1 MSRVFFLFLIVFAVI
16 VIFGFDWALAQTA
29 ATGPDFS
36 AINVDLSPVWGLAGT
51 IVGALVT
58 MIVVRK
64 GIKLANRS

>member
-1 MSRVFFLFLIVFAVI
+1 MKKLLSSIL
-16 VIFGFDWALAQTA
+16 ALTGLAMAQTTT
-29 ATGPDFS
+29 TGPDFS
-36 AINVDLSPVWGLAGT
+36 GVSVDLSGVWGLAGT

>member
-1 MSRVFFLFLIVFAVI
+1 MRKLLVSTLALS
-16 VIFGFDWALAQTA
+16 GLALAQTTTTA
-29 ATGPDFS
+29 SGPDFS
-36 AINVDLSPVWGLAGT
+36 GISVDLSGVWGLAGT

>member
-1 MSRVFFLFLIVFAVI
+1 MRKVLASTLALS
-16 VIFGFDWALAQTA
+16 GLALAQT

-36 AINVDLSPVWGLAGT
+36 GITVDMSGVWGLAGT

>member
-1 MSRVFFLFLIVFAVI
+1 MRRLKLALA
-16 VIFGFDWALAQTA
+16 GLLTAGGLALAQTTGG
-29 ATGPDFS
+29 TGPDFS
-36 AINVDLSPVWGLAGT
+36 GISVDLSGVWGLAGT

>member
-1 MSRVFFLFLIVFAVI
+1 MRKLLASTL
-16 VIFGFDWALAQTA
+16 ALTGLAMAQT
-29 ATGPDFS
+29 TGPDFS
-36 AINVDLSPVWGLAGT
+36 GVSVDLSGVWGVAGT

>member
-1 MSRVFFLFLIVFAVI
+1 MRKLLASTL
-16 VIFGFDWALAQTA
+16 ALTSLAMAQTT

-36 AINVDLSPVWGLAGT
+36 GVSVDLSGVWGLAGT

>member
-1 MSRVFFLFLIVFAVI
+1 MKRFVLSTLALS
-16 VIFGFDWALAQTA
+16 GLALAQT
-29 ATGPDFS
+29 TTSGPDFS
-36 AINVDLSPVWGLAGT
+36 GISVDLSGVWGLAGT

>member
-1 MSRVFFLFLIVFAVI
+1 MGRKLLAGLLSFSVVT
-16 VIFGFDWALAQTA
+16 LAQT

-36 AINVDLSPVWGLAGT
+36 GVTVDLSGVWGLAGT

>member
-1 MSRVFFLFLIVFAVI
+1 MRVAKLVLSGVTSVSG
-16 VIFGFDWALAQTA
+16 VVLAQTTG
-29 ATGPDFS
+29 TGPDFS
-36 AINVDLSPVWGLAGT
+36 NITVDLSPVWGLAGT